1 MRLGCEMAVEQF
13 SKSDKEWRRRMSDLD
28 SDDQEVTW
36 RDFVVDISK
45 AGDGIVPDS
54 VVRAEPRKPDRLM
67 TAEENDAFWR
77 MCDEVAG
84 PGREPDWEEHLKTIN
99 ESRMRGLREV

>member
-36 RDFVVDISK
+36 RDFVVDIS
-45 AGDGIVPDS
+45 ALWLDS
-54 VVRAEPRKPDRLM
+54 DKEAEVLAKPREVKKFQTR
-67 TAEENDAFWR
+67 EEFEEFWKH
-77 MCDEVAG
+77 CDEIAG

-99 ESRMRGLREV
+99 ESRMRGLPEV